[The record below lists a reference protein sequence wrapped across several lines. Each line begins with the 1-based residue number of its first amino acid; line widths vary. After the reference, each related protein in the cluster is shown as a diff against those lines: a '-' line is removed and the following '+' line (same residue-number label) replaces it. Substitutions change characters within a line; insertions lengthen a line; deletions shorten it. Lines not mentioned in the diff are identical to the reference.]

1 MNLDRIL
8 HLTKNEELNNVDMI
22 NECIQSKPSIV
33 FMVAPWCGH
42 CQRLEPTIDTLEK
55 ELIQDPLFNKL
66 HIVKVH
72 DEYLSNVNLN
82 AKSYPTISLFSDG
95 KHVADHTEDRT
106 SSSIKDFISNNISKS
121 TRSGSK
127 PKPKKKRK
135 TKRKK
140 ASKSSGMIETFNIK
154 KKYNSN
160 KNYKGPGSKDPNW
173 LRKSLNI
180 KPIKNQRSSKKK
192 HKKKKTNKKSKRNN
206 YFL

>member
-1 MNLDRIL
+1 MGSDRIL
-8 HLTKNEELNNVDMI
+8 HLTKNGELNNVNMI

-42 CQRLEPTIDTLEK
+42 CQILEPTIDSLEK
-55 ELIQDPLFNKL
+55 ELIQDPQFNKL

-95 KHVADHTEDRT
+95 NHVADHTEDR
-106 SSSIKDFISNNISKS
+106 SVSSIKDFISNNISKS

-127 PKPKKKRK
+127 PKSPRRK
-135 TKRKK
+135 TKRKRS
-140 ASKSSGMIETFNIK
+140 SKPTGMIETFNIK
-154 KKYNSN
+154 KKYNPN

-180 KPIKNQRSSKKK
+180 KPIKQLRL
-192 HKKKKTNKKSKRNN
+192 KKKTRKKKTRKKTTRK
-206 YFL
+206 

>member
-1 MNLDRIL
+1 MDLERIL
-8 HLTKNEELNNVDMI
+8 HLTKNEELNNVNMI

-55 ELIQDPLFNKL
+55 ELIQDPQFNKL

-82 AKSYPTISLFSDG
+82 AKGYPTISLFSDG
-95 KHVADHTEDRT
+95 KHVADHAEDRT
-106 SSSIKDFISNNISKS
+106 PSSIKDFISNNISKS

-127 PKPKKKRK
+127 PKKKKKKKRK
-135 TKRKK
+135 KPT
-140 ASKSSGMIETFNIK
+140 KSSGMIETFNIK
-154 KKYNSN
+154 EKYNSK
-160 KNYKGPGSKDPNW
+160 KNYNGPGSKDPNW

-180 KPIKNQRSSKKK
+180 KPIKKQRGSKKK
-192 HKKKKTNKKSKRNN
+192 IKKKKKKTKKKSKRNN